1 MLCTPFIKDLLLVFL
16 EKEFTAPRYIV
27 NYMIKSKF
35 DELIKQGYSTN
46 KSLEEISLATKLSK
60 YKLLKRIQELDE
72 IQKDPKEKELL
83 SRLIT

>member
-1 MLCTPFIKDLLLVFL
+1 
-16 EKEFTAPRYIV
+16 
-27 NYMIKSKF
+27 MIKSKF

-46 KSLEEISLATKLSK
+46 KSLAEISLATKLSK